1 MRLLLAEDE
10 ISLSKALTAILSKN
24 NYSVDAVYDGRDAV
38 DYLMTGDYDCAI
50 LDVMMPKLNGFEVLK
65 EIRKNGITIPVMM
78 LTAKSQ
84 TDDKVEGLDLGANDY
99 LTKPFE
105 SRELLARLRA
115 ITRSYTNTADN
126 ELKYGN
132 VNLNRGTCEMKGP
145 LGSVKLAAKEYQ
157 MMEYLMSNPGML
169 ISTERFFDR
178 IWGIDFEG
186 DINIVWTNLS
196 YLRKKLQTI
205 GADVRIKA
213 SRNQGYSLETDK

>member
-24 NYSVDAVYDGRDAV
+24 NFSVDAVYDGMDAV
-38 DYLMTGDYDCAI
+38 DYLMKGDYDCAI

-65 EIRKNGITIPVMM
+65 HIRKNGITIPVMM

-115 ITRSYTNTADN
+115 ITRTYTNTADN

-132 VNLNRGTCEMKGP
+132 VSLNRATCELTGP
-145 LGSVKLAAKEYQ
+145 LGSIKLAAKEYQ

-205 GADVRIKA
+205 GADIRIKA

>member
-10 ISLSKALTAILSKN
+10 ISLSKALTVILSKN
-24 NYSVDAVYDGRDAV
+24 NFSVDAVYDGMDAV
-38 DYLMTGDYDCAI
+38 DYLMKGDYDCAI

-65 EIRKNGITIPVMM
+65 HIRKNGITIPVMM

-84 TDDKVEGLDLGANDY
+84 IDDKVEGLDLGANDY

-115 ITRSYTNTADN
+115 ITRTYTNTADN

-132 VNLNRGTCEMKGP
+132 VSLNRATCELTGP
-145 LGSVKLAAKEYQ
+145 LGSIKLAAKEYQ

-178 IWGIDFEG
+178 IWGIDFDG
-186 DINIVWTNLS
+186 DISIVWTNLS

>member
-38 DYLMTGDYDCAI
+38 DYLMSGDYDCAI

-115 ITRSYTNTADN
+115 ITRTYTNTADN

-132 VNLNRGTCEMKGP
+132 VILNRGTCEMTGP

>member
-115 ITRSYTNTADN
+115 ITRTYTNTADN

-132 VNLNRGTCEMKGP
+132 VTLNRASCEMSGP

-213 SRNQGYSLETDK
+213 SRNQGYSLEIDK

>member
-24 NYSVDAVYDGRDAV
+24 NFSVDAVYDGMDAV
-38 DYLMTGDYDCAI
+38 DYLMKGDYDCAI

-65 EIRKNGITIPVMM
+65 HIRKNGITIPVMM

-115 ITRSYTNTADN
+115 ITRTYTNTADN

-132 VNLNRGTCEMKGP
+132 VSLNRATCELTGP
-145 LGSVKLAAKEYQ
+145 LGSIKLAAKEYQ

-196 YLRKKLQTI
+196 YLRKKLKTI

>member
-24 NYSVDAVYDGRDAV
+24 NFSVDAVYDGMDAV
-38 DYLMTGDYDCAI
+38 DYLMKGDYDCAI

-65 EIRKNGITIPVMM
+65 HIRKNGITIPVMM

-115 ITRSYTNTADN
+115 ITRTYTNAADN

-132 VNLNRGTCEMKGP
+132 VSLNRATCELTGP
-145 LGSVKLAAKEYQ
+145 LGSIKLAAKEYQ